1 MKVIINDNI
10 LKVKVS
16 ATPDSISKGMMGK
29 KFDESFDG
37 MLFFMPNTSEQSF
50 WMYNCIIPLDIIMI
64 DGGEIN
70 VIHHSCS
77 PCHNQSQCESYKGY
91 GSEVLELP
99 GGTCKSLD
107 IKKGDRVSFSLF

>member
-1 MKVIINDNI
+1 MKVMINHNI
-10 LKVKVS
+10 FKVKLC
-16 ATPDSISKGMMGK
+16 TTQKSIEDGMK
-29 KFDESFDG
+29 DKNFNESFNG
-37 MLFFMPNTSEQSF
+37 MLFMMPKTTEQTF

-107 IKKGDRVSFSLF
+107 IKKGDQVSFSLF